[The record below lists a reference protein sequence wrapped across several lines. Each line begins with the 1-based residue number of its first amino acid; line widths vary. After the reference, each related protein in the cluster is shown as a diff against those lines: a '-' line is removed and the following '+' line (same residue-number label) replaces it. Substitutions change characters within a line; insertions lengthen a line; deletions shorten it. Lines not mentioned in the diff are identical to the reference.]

1 MKGGPM
7 KITPLEIRKHEFNT
21 TFRGFDKNEV
31 VSFLEMVSDEMEGV
45 VKEIYD
51 LKEKLSLA
59 QERIS
64 SYAKIETALQNTL
77 VASQETAEQMKNVA
91 KEKSELMLR
100 RATDEGDRIIKEA
113 YEKVSELRQEYSSLK
128 SQKASFLVNF
138 RSLLESEQKLLE
150 LMEKQAEQDDK
161 TIVIKKKPELS
172 DSDVDRVVEE
182 FKRNIN
188 NPIDV
193 PSSVENRLRPG
204 IPKDSKEQ

>member
-1 MKGGPM
+1 M